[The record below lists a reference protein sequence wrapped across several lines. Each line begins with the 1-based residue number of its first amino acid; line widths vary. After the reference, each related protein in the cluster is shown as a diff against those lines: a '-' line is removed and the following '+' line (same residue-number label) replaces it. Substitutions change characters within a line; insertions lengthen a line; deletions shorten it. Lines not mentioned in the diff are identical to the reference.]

1 MNCLSK
7 KSLNTKVEKKFA
19 NNSKFAILAVFVF
32 HSGNNDVTNHLFLT
46 KRQEKPG
53 KI

>member
-1 MNCLSK
+1 MINYKSRK
-7 KSLNTKVEKKFA
+7 KVCEY
-19 NNSKFAILAVFVF
+19 SKFAILAVFVF

-53 KI
+53 NI